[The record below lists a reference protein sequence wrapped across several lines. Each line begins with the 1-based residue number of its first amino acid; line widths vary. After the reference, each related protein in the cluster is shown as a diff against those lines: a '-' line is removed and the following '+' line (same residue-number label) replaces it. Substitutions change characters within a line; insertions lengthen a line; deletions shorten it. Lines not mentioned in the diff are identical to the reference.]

1 MIENKHVAAAD
12 SCPFPLCN
20 RGKICLI
27 WRLKCDH
34 RSSSLWLWIGIFTRL
49 WDWTTHGFGACWC
62 CRLNVWC
69 FHFANLWGNPW
80 VNSFLQRMRFVC
92 LLLLVVVSALA
103 EKKPVTKLQI
113 GVKKRI
119 PAEDCPIKTRNGD
132 NLHMVN
138 TQINEKPFRNQDA
151 RNNGLF
157 QHYTGT
163 LYEDGS
169 EFDSSIPR
177 YLQAAFSLWYPTLHH
192 WWWK

>member
-1 MIENKHVAAAD
+1 MNQLLPRTYE
-12 SCPFPLCN
+12 
-20 RGKICLI
+20 RM
-27 WRLKCDH
+27 
-34 RSSSLWLWIGIFTRL
+34 SSF
-49 WDWTTHGFGACWC
+49 
-62 CRLNVWC
+62 
-69 FHFANLWGNPW
+69 
-80 VNSFLQRMRFVC
+80 QRMKFVH
-92 LLLLVVVSALA
+92 LLLLFVSLGWAE

-138 TQINEKPFRNQDA
+138 ISTQYWKDQNYSC
-151 RNNGLF
+151 GF

-177 YLQAAFSLWYPTLHH
+177 WPILSFNTICAPFSDIWDLQGQALILDTIEIYRGQPLTFQLGTGRVIKGWDQGLVSQVFQREANFDPISLNNCSQLALTNES
-192 WWWK
+192 